1 MKKIT
6 AMVVAAFLATVSANA
21 QVGDLK
27 NEISVSYGFGV
38 STIGDGIGN
47 LLPDALSGMSGI
59 EHDRSRFGN
68 IGVEYFRHL
77 DYPRLA
83 VGGIVTYAQMN
94 DDMKNRNGEK
104 VGEGKNTYISI
115 MPSVKYYWVNKNY
128 FGLYSKA
135 AVGVM
140 LTHDS
145 DKVYGDSQSDKSND
159 EVRFMGQ
166 ASPIGLEAGSQNFRV
181 FCELGVGEQG
191 IVLAGLR
198 CKF

>member
-1 MKKIT
+1 
-6 AMVVAAFLATVSANA
+6 MVIAAIMATVSANA
-21 QVGDLK
+21 QVEDLK

-47 LLPDALSGMSGI
+47 LLPDAFSGLSGI
-59 EHDRSRFGN
+59 EHDRSRIGN
-68 IGVEYFRHL
+68 FGVEYFRHL
-77 DYPRLA
+77 DNPRLA

-94 DDMKNRNGEK
+94 DDVKNRNGEK

-128 FGLYSKA
+128 FGFYSKVA
-135 AVGVM
+135 AGVM

-159 EVRFMGQ
+159 EIRFMGQ

-191 IVLAGLR
+191 IALAGLR